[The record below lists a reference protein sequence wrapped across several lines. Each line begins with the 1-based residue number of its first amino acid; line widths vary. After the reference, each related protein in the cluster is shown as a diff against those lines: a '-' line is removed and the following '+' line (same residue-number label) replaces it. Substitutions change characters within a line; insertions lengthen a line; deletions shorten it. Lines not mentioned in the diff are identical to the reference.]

1 MSIIYLFTFSKKNQQ
16 KEMQKIRQCNPDSE
30 AEIVKTLNGIYN
42 IRVLNLLFK
51 EHKKITGTG
60 KNYFV
65 EIIKTFFI
73 FSMLSGSMIS
83 LMNIICPSFNIP
95 VYFNIIFD
103 FIILGFAFFTSLHIF
118 MNDFYLKR
126 QELILIN
133 FMLNKNKFNNKE
145 IMTTVIKNIQH
156 NAISDEINAE
166 KTILNKNI
174 TTSSKNIANKQKN
187 RI

>member
-1 MSIIYLFTFSKKNQQ
+1 MTISSFTFSKKNKE
-16 KEMQKIRQCNPDSE
+16 KEMQKIRQCNPDSD
-30 AEIVKTLNGIYN
+30 AEIVQTLNAIYN

-51 EHKKITGTG
+51 EHKKITGIG

-65 EIIKTFFI
+65 EIIKTFFL
-73 FSMLSGSMIS
+73 FSILSGSMIS

-103 FIILGFAFFTSLHIF
+103 FIILGFAFFISLHLFI
-118 MNDFYLKR
+118 NEFYLKR

-133 FMLNKNKFNNKE
+133 FMLNKNKLNNKE
-145 IMTTVIKNIQH
+145 TMSNLIKNIQH
-156 NAISDEINAE
+156 NTISDEINAE
-166 KTILNKNI
+166 KTILNKSI
-174 TTSSKNIANKQKN
+174 TTSSKNIPDKPKN